1 MKNADKQYTFESE
14 AYTVTIDGKQ
24 DNGTEIKV
32 GALVEARGFN
42 ASCTLLIKIF
52 SINPKSVTL
61 IKDEN
66 DCSSRVL
73 DSCKATE
80 NGDGSGKSVTLVKCG
95 KLGDVNVSRAVK
107 MRIPKIIS

>member
-24 DNGTEIKV
+24 DNG
-32 GALVEARGFN
+32 
-42 ASCTLLIKIF
+42 
-52 SINPKSVTL
+52 
-61 IKDEN
+61 
-66 DCSSRVL
+66 
-73 DSCKATE
+73 KATE